1 MQVAQL
7 ADTNLRSA
15 EIGDPLYP
23 IESLAIVLVHD
34 LHLALQNR
42 PRWLCFGVQPNQ
54 HRNLSSVEHVVA
66 IDIVGREGRPSTHDF
81 IEVWLADDRLPFV
94 VEDVV
99 KPASDPRFARRRKFH
114 LKCLLQELE
123 LDKVVTKVVNADVE
137 EELSP
142 LLNLSFENFLC
153 SNVRLYP

>member
-1 MQVAQL
+1 M
-7 ADTNLRSA
+7 
-15 EIGDPLYP
+15 
-23 IESLAIVLVHD
+23 
-34 LHLALQNR
+34 
-42 PRWLCFGVQPNQ
+42 
-54 HRNLSSVEHVVA
+54 SVEYVVA

-153 SNVRLYP
+153 SNVRLYPWESQDEVLDFHVAVDVLLELIVLDLSAAILVYVPEHVADVFGNADFIWIG